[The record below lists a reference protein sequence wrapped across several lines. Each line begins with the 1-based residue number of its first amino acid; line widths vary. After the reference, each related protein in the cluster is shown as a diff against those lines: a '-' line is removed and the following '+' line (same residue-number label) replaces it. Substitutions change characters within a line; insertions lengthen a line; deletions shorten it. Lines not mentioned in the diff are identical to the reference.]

1 VQLRVRNAAGTSA
14 AAAVTVQAAA
24 PRLLTKTM
32 DGKGEALLTDAI
44 DYKFVTAAGGR
55 PAADEYLTL
64 YLTGL
69 GAVGGAAVAGNA
81 AGDGGS
87 LGPLSP
93 ATAAISVTI
102 GG

>member
-1 VQLRVRNAAGTSA
+1 MPPEHPPPPPSQYK
-14 AAAVTVQAAA
+14 AAA

-44 DYKFVTAAGGR
+44 DYKFVTAAV
-55 PAADEYLTL
+55 PARGDEYLTL

-81 AGDGGS
+81 SGDGGS
-87 LGPLSP
+87 LDRSTRLRLRLPSP
-93 ATAAISVTI
+93 S
-102 GG
+102 G